1 MDEKKACGLHC
12 TKINNISVKFGNDVI
27 LKNVSIHIH
36 CGELTVI
43 IGRNGAGKSTLLKAI
58 LGEVE
63 HKGNII
69 FTDEKD
75 NLTKKIKIGYVPQK
89 LNIEKHMP
97 ATVFDMFASCI
108 SYIPVFM
115 KKDKKIYK
123 EIKEHLK
130 IFGVDRLIDKSIGDL
145 SGGELQRVLI
155 AMATKPIPNL
165 LILDEPVSGI
175 DKNGIRDFYQI
186 LNRLKAEYDMSII
199 LVSHDLELAN
209 QYADRVILLDKEVI
223 KEGTPQEVFESLE
236 FKNRFGE
243 TLIPFE
249 FINYTFMKNA
259 LIAIILVSPV
269 FAILGTMIVNN
280 KMAFFSDALGHSAIC
295 GIAIGTLLGIS
306 NVNISVIFFAVIFAL
321 LLNWVKNKTTY
332 GADTIISV
340 FSSIA
345 IALGLAILAQSGSFN
360 KYSSYLV
367 GDILSITNVEI
378 VYLFLTFIS
387 VLCFWYFTFN
397 KLNVISINT
406 SLAKSRG
413 INIKLID
420 NIFVVLI
427 AIIVMISI
435 RWIGILLINSLLILP
450 AASSRN
456 IAKNMRTYHL
466 FSIIISLFSGVLGLI
481 LSYYYNIPTGP
492 MIVIISGAIYF
503 VTFAIKRNR

>member
-1 MDEKKACGLHC
+1 ME
-12 TKINNISVKFGNDVI
+12 IIYNI
-27 LKNVSIHIH
+27 L
-36 CGELTVI
+36 
-43 IGRNGAGKSTLLKAI
+43 
-58 LGEVE
+58 
-63 HKGNII
+63 
-69 FTDEKD
+69 
-75 NLTKKIKIGYVPQK
+75 
-89 LNIEKHMP
+89 
-97 ATVFDMFASCI
+97 
-108 SYIPVFM
+108 
-115 KKDKKIYK
+115 
-123 EIKEHLK
+123 
-130 IFGVDRLIDKSIGDL
+130 
-145 SGGELQRVLI
+145 
-155 AMATKPIPNL
+155 
-165 LILDEPVSGI
+165 
-175 DKNGIRDFYQI
+175 
-186 LNRLKAEYDMSII
+186 
-199 LVSHDLELAN
+199 
-209 QYADRVILLDKEVI
+209 
-223 KEGTPQEVFESLE
+223 
-236 FKNRFGE
+236 E

-450 AASSRN
+450 AAASRN
-456 IAKNMRTYHL
+456 IANNMRKYHL
-466 FSIIISLFSGVLGLI
+466 FAVLFSLFSGLTGLI
-481 LSYYYNIPTGP
+481 ISYYFNVGAGP
-492 MIVIISGAIYF
+492 MIVIISGIIYF
-503 VTFAIKRNR
+503 VTLLIKKK